1 MEKGLQ
7 PLCCCRSGAEVIR
20 IAHRRPRSVVIK
32 VPGDRDTRHERG
44 SPANPRGEPRTVHT
58 DASDNRRP
66 NKLRPLI
73 PILIFGA
80 FAALIASQEVP
91 AFVDWL
97 ERVFQPVQ
105 WQTKASC
112 RDAVLE
118 NLPAGSYARLQDGG
132 SLDQTS
138 DGPSVIGIR
147 FAILAQDGEEK
158 IVSHDCYLDADG
170 GQLHRLI
177 LRTR

>member
-1 MEKGLQ
+1 M
-7 PLCCCRSGAEVIR
+7 
-20 IAHRRPRSVVIK
+20 IK
-32 VPGDRDTRHERG
+32 QPGDPDTRDERR
-44 SPANPRGEPRTVHT
+44 SAANPRGEARTLHT
-58 DASDNRRP
+58 DASDGHRP

-91 AFVDWL
+91 AFADWL

-112 RDAVLE
+112 RDAALE
-118 NLPAGSYARLQDGG
+118 DIPAGSYARLQDGG
-132 SLDQTS
+132 SLNRTP

-147 FAILAQDGEEK
+147 FAMLGQDGQEQ
-158 IVSHDCYLDADG
+158 IVTYDCYLDADG
-170 GQLHRLI
+170 QLHRLT